1 MHTLSVC
8 RTCPRHLPEKGGLPE
23 SVRDLVQRS
32 GQGLDDFQLL
42 TVECLGGCR
51 QPSAAVLDA
60 PEKWRIRLTNLVA
73 NDAAALL
80 VAARSYAASLDGD
93 LPDAA
98 LPESLRGHISAR
110 SPKHPNRAI
119 ALGVDEAEPKTR
131 PRFQGIP
138 RRA

>member
-23 SVRDLVQRS
+23 RVAALV
-32 GQGLDDFQLL
+32 GAGLDGFQLL

-51 QPSAAVLDA
+51 QPSAAVFDA
-60 PEKWRIRLTNLVA
+60 PDKWRIRLTSLVA
-73 NDAAALL
+73 DNAADLL
-80 VAARSYAASLDGD
+80 IAARAYAASPDGD

-110 SPKHPNRAI
+110 SPKHPNRAV
-119 ALGVDEAEPKTR
+119 ALGLTVADTETQTR
-131 PRFQGIP
+131 PRFQGMP